1 MGFAVNEM
9 YTTDFIYQLPD
20 GERAELIDGQIYDM
34 APPSSTHQRI
44 AGELYTEISNYI
56 KSKKGTCV
64 PYIAPFAVFLN
75 NDNKTYVEPDISVIC
90 DKSKITEKGCMGA
103 PDWVIE
109 VVSPSSKK
117 MDYMIKLIKYKNAG
131 VREYWVIDDKKDR
144 VTVYDFEHDD
154 MNEYTFSDCVKGY
167 IYQDLEIDF
176 ARLKEL
182 L

>member
-1 MGFAVNEM
+1 
-9 YTTDFIYQLPD
+9 
-20 GERAELIDGQIYDM
+20 
-34 APPSSTHQRI
+34 
-44 AGELYTEISNYI
+44 
-56 KSKKGTCV
+56 
-64 PYIAPFAVFLN
+64 
-75 NDNKTYVEPDISVIC
+75 
-90 DKSKITEKGCMGA
+90 MGA